1 MKKIFLILFA
11 CITLSGCSY
20 KTEMEISTKNEADIA
35 VEKTIDFT
43 VEKSSL
49 TKGFQTILPQVEILN
64 SNNSPKI
71 LVNLGVVECADIII
85 DKITLFNN
93 EIIIYTTRILSTEN
107 NDIVIPQ
114 LIIRFDDMNVSELN
128 NKSFKIVGTN
138 YKPINLTF
146 NKNEILSKI
155 YAELK
160 ITPSSA
166 PKLFLVKEDDKLVWE
181 VYLDN
186 VFDRTLS
193 DNLLAN
199 LTVKVDSDTG
209 EIIHLDKKIISKYC
223 GEGKI
228 LDLSNKLLI
237 YSEYST
243 IENNDEPY
251 QSLNVYDLKTNTS
264 SKIYSTHNIIKTA
277 KINSNSNYIA
287 VIEDTG
293 KFSELILINLKNNI
307 VQKIQNTDF
316 LNIDNIIWKDNKLYF
331 SCTSENK
338 NSSIYLYNVKNNKTN
353 KIIEID
359 KKIGDFD
366 IYNNNLIFT
375 EFNNN
380 TKNFNI
386 YLKTEDEIKKVSEGF
401 SIKFISKYSIA
412 FLKYDEK
419 YGRNILNV
427 LDLINGNIDNL
438 NDFDIEKYSIIDK
451 NQIIL
456 LVRKIIDAEFSLYMY
471 NINDKSYEKIS
482 DSISKNTFYNSNV
495 KQIFIDVD
503 PSFHSGV
510 NSKIYAIDLED

>member
-1 MKKIFLILFA
+1 MKKAFLILFA

-20 KTEMEISTKNEADIA
+20 KTKIEINNKKEANIA
-35 VEKTIDFT
+35 IERTIDFT

-64 SNNSPKI
+64 SDNSPKI
-71 LVNLGVVECADIII
+71 LVNLGVVECADVII

-107 NDIVIPQ
+107 NDIVVPQ
-114 LIIRFDDMNVSELN
+114 LIIRFDNMDVSELN
-128 NKSFKIVGTN
+128 NKSFKIIGTN

-146 NKNEILSKI
+146 NENEILSKI

-166 PKLFLVKEDDKLVWE
+166 PKIFLVKENNKLVWKIH
-181 VYLDN
+181 LNN

-193 DNLLAN
+193 NNLLTD

-209 EIIHLDKKIISKYC
+209 KITHLEKKIISKYC

-243 IENNDEPY
+243 NENNDEPY
-251 QSLNVYDLKTNTS
+251 QSLNAYELKTNTS
-264 SKIYSTHNIIKTA
+264 SKIYSTHNIIKTV
-277 KINSNSNYIA
+277 KINSNSDYIA

-293 KFSELILINLKNNI
+293 NFSELILINLKNNI

-331 SCTSENK
+331 SCTDK
-338 NSSIYLYNVKNNKTN
+338 NSSSVYSYNVENNKTN
-353 KIIEID
+353 KIVELD
-359 KKIGDFD
+359 KKINGFD

-375 EFNNN
+375 EFNDS

-386 YLKTEDEIKKVSEGF
+386 YLKTKDEFKKVAEGF
-401 SIKFISKYSIA
+401 SIKFIDKQHIA

-419 YGRNILNV
+419 YGKNILNV
-427 LDLINGNIDNL
+427 LDLVNGNIDSL
-438 NDFDIEKYSIIDK
+438 NDFDVEKYSIIDK
-451 NQIIL
+451 NQTIL
-456 LVRKIIDAEFSLYMY
+456 LVRKIIDSEFSLYKY

-482 DSISKNTFYNSNV
+482 DSISKNTFYNGNV

-503 PSFHSGV
+503 PSFHNGI
-510 NSKIYAIDLED
+510 NNRIYAINLQNK

>member
-1 MKKIFLILFA
+1 MKKILLILFA
-11 CITLSGCSY
+11 FITLSGCSY
-20 KTEMEISTKNEADIA
+20 KTEMEISSKNETDIA

-64 SNNSPKI
+64 SDNSPKI
-71 LVNLGVVECADIII
+71 LVNLGVVECADIIV
-85 DKITLFNN
+85 DKVTLFNN
-93 EIIIYTTRILSTEN
+93 EIIIYTTRVLSTEN
-107 NDIVIPQ
+107 NDIVVPQ
-114 LIIRFDDMNVSELN
+114 LIIRFDNMDVSELN

-160 ITPSSA
+160 ITPSST
-166 PKLFLVKEDDKLVWE
+166 PKVFLVKENNKLIWK

-209 EIIHLDKKIISKYC
+209 KIIHLNKKIISKYY

-237 YSEYST
+237 YSESNT
-243 IENNDEPY
+243 SENNNEPY
-251 QSLNVYDLKTNTS
+251 QSLNIYDLKTNTS
-264 SKIYSTHNIIKTA
+264 NKIYSTHNIIKTA

-287 VIEDTG
+287 VIENTE

-307 VQKIQNTDF
+307 IQKIQNTDF
-316 LNIDNIIWKDNKLYF
+316 SNIDNIIWKDNKLYF
-331 SCTSENK
+331 SCTSENQ
-338 NSSIYLYNVKNNKTN
+338 NSSIYLYDIKSNQTN
-353 KIIEID
+353 KIIETD
-359 KKIGDFD
+359 KKISDFD

-386 YLKTEDEIKKVSEGF
+386 YLKTENELKKVSEGF
-401 SIKFISKYSIA
+401 SIKFIDKYHIA
-412 FLKYDEK
+412 FLKHDEK
-419 YGRNILNV
+419 YGRNTLNL
-427 LDLINGNIDNL
+427 LDLVNGNIDSL
-438 NDFDIEKYSIIDK
+438 NDFDIEKYSILNK

-456 LVRKIIDAEFSLYMY
+456 LVRKIIDTEFSLYMY
-471 NINDKSYEKIS
+471 NISDKSYEKIS
-482 DSISKNTFYNSNV
+482 DTISKNTFYNSNV
-495 KQIFIDVD
+495 KRIFIDIN

-510 NSKIYAIDLED
+510 NSKIYAIDLEN